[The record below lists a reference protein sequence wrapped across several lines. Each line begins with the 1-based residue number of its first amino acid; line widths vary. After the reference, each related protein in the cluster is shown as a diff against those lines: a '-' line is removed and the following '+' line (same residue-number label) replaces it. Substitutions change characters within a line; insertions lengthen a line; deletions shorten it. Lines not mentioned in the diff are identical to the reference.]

1 MFNRHVMAA
10 HQLFSFSPLATFLL
24 LYLPLKIHF
33 KASLLELVITLCPPP
48 HQLQDQSHGERLS
61 SFASFLS
68 SSTSRNDKH
77 LLSSAVPPFLA
88 LPTPPAVPIL
98 YICQPHAGAAHPVKP
113 EPVCSLSLL
122 ACTWTETGASPGTN
136 RFPSLLRELP
146 GRSGGHYC
154 TWQRAVL
161 KQSAAVDQ
169 QAPAGQTDCMMSDGQ
184 LWNRWS
190 LNLAGWTEVGLPR

>member
-1 MFNRHVMAA
+1 MAA
-10 HQLFSFSPLATFLL
+10 HQLFSFSPSATFLL

-33 KASLLELVITLCPPP
+33 KVSLLELVITLCPPP

-154 TWQRAVL
+154 TWQQGGVETICCCR
-161 KQSAAVDQ
+161 
-169 QAPAGQTDCMMSDGQ
+169 PAGTSWPGGLHDE
-184 LWNRWS
+184 RWTVVEQMI
-190 LNLAGWTEVGLPR
+190 AQPGRMD